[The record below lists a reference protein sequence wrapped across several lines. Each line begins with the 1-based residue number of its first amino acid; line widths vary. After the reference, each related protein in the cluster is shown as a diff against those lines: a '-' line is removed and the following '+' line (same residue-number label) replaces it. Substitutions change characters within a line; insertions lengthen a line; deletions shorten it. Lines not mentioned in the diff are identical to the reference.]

1 MVRLHNP
8 LVILAVIA
16 EVAIEDLGLVVVALN
31 EFHMV
36 KSTENLDVAIPNGLE
51 RNYIRKYLYKNVFFR
66 KIKLKRSFIKQ

>member
-8 LVILAVIA
+8 LVILAVVA

-36 KSTENLDVAIPNGLE
+36 KSTENLDVAIPN
-51 RNYIRKYLYKNVFFR
+51 
-66 KIKLKRSFIKQ
+66 